1 MPGVIVRVDDILVT
15 GRTDEEHIKKLEIV
29 LDRLQNK
36 GMKLQKSK
44 IQFMLNEV
52 EYNGFTISKNGDKP
66 TVKKVEAIHAAE
78 SPTNI
83 TELPS
88 FIGLAN
94 YLRNFVPNFAEI
106 VSPLYNLLKKETKW
120 KWGKDENNSFNRL
133 KDAICAEKVLKRYD
147 PNSELVLQTDASG
160 VGVGAAILQYNENG
174 FLQPI
179 AYASRILNKSENNY
193 PQIERE
199 LLAVVFGV
207 IKFRLFVLGRKFLL
221 QTDHKPLTK
230 ICNEHE
236 MITQLTS
243 N

>member
-1 MPGVIVRVDDILVT
+1 M
-15 GRTDEEHIKKLEIV
+15 
-29 LDRLQNK
+29 
-36 GMKLQKSK
+36 
-44 IQFMLNEV
+44 
-52 EYNGFTISKNGDKP
+52 
-66 TVKKVEAIHAAE
+66 
-78 SPTNI
+78 
-83 TELPS
+83 
-88 FIGLAN
+88 
-94 YLRNFVPNFAEI
+94 
-106 VSPLYNLLKKETKW
+106 YNLLKKETKW